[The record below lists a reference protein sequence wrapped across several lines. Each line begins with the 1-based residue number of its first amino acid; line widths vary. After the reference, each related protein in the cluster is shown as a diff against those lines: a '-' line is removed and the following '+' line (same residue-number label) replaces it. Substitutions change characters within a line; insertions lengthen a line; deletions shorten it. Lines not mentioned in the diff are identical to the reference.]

1 MVDATWLEV
10 DVGLEVEG
18 ALLEEVGTVTVC
30 ECDVLWTEMANVV
43 R

>member
-1 MVDATWLEV
+1 VVDVTGVEV
-10 DVGLEVEG
+10 VVGLEVEG

-30 ECDVLWTEMANVV
+30 ECDVPWTEMANVV

>member
-1 MVDATWLEV
+1 VVDATWLEV